1 MDNKKIIE
9 LVSAKGG
16 SASGGKKLLDQKM
29 VINLVKKLRLE
40 LGLGIMEI
48 KAALVEAEGNEKKA
62 KEILKERG
70 FEKAKKR
77 AEKETHQG
85 IVATYTHSTGK
96 IGVMVELLCETDFVA
111 KNEEFVELA
120 KELCLQVAAME
131 PEDVKKLLEQEYIKD
146 PALKIK
152 DLVTAL
158 NSKFGEN
165 IKIGRMERFEI

>member
-1 MDNKKIIE
+1 MEQKQIIE
-9 LVSAKGG
+9 LVSTKGG

-29 VINLVKKLRLE
+29 IVNLVKKLRLE

-48 KAALVEAEGNEKKA
+48 KAALLEAEGDEKKA
-62 KEILKERG
+62 KEILKAKG

-111 KNEEFVELA
+111 KNEEFVNLA
-120 KELCLQVAAME
+120 KNLCLQVTAME
-131 PEDVKKLLEQEYIKD
+131 AESTEKLLEQEYIKD
-146 PALKIK
+146 PTLKIK
-152 DLVTAL
+152 DLVTVL
-158 NSKFGEN
+158 NAKFGEN